1 MAQIPIEMDHPGIP
15 PLTEEDLKI
24 TAEEMSVSTLYTDRR
39 AWIRVLAG
47 QIRLARSDLRGP
59 PGMLDTMLARLSSSK
74 ARKTTLPPST

>member
-15 PLTEEDLKI
+15 QLTDEDRKI

-47 QIRLARSDLRGP
+47 QIRSGQSRLQGP
-59 PGMLDTMLARLSSSK
+59 PGLLDKMVARLSSSK
-74 ARKTTLPPST
+74 ARQTTLPPST